1 MRTEVRPIGTEEFEE
16 IFPLL
21 QRFPTRRMS
30 KADWRWLLFTNPWAD
45 RTRRGYALYVDG
57 KVVGCIGTLCTTR
70 RVLGRTERFCN
81 PSSWIV
87 LEEYRLASHLLIRPI
102 VALED
107 HTLVCLTPSDG
118 ACRMFAR
125 FGLRMLET
133 EQLVLAPVPRIAE
146 VARACAGSFTTSLEE
161 IQAELTEDERT
172 LCRDVSS
179 SPVAH
184 HVLLSRG
191 KRRCYL
197 VATLARR
204 RHVPYAEVQYLGDRE
219 LFWEQRLLA
228 HAALFRS
235 MGVPGLALAVD
246 RRFLVGRAPPAALR
260 WKKARMYRPTR
271 EDLTP
276 ELIDGLYSE
285 LMGIRY

>member
-1 MRTEVRPIGTEEFEE
+1 VETFEE
-16 IFPLL
+16 IYPLL
-21 QRFPTRRMS
+21 RRFPTHRMS
-30 KADWRWLLFTNPWAD
+30 KADWSWLLFTNPWAD
-45 RTRRGYALYVDG
+45 GTRLGYALYADG
-57 KVVGCIGTLCTTR
+57 KVVGYIGTLCTTR
-70 RVLGRTERFCN
+70 RVLGRPERFCN

-87 LEEYRLASHLLIRPI
+87 LEEHRWASHLLLRPI

-107 HTLVCLTPSDG
+107 HTLVCLTPSDA

-125 FGLRMLET
+125 LGLRMLET

-146 VARACAGSFTTSLEE
+146 VARACAGTFTTSVEE
-161 IQAELTEDERT
+161 IQAELTGDERM
-172 LCRDVSS
+172 LCLDLSS
-179 SPVAH
+179 SPVAR
-184 HVLLSRG
+184 HVLLARG
-191 KRRCYL
+191 NRRCYL

-204 RHVPYAEVQYLGDRE
+204 RHVPYAEIQYLGDRE

-235 MGVPGLALAVD
+235 LGVPGLAIAVD
-246 RRFLVGRAPPAALR
+246 RRFLVGRPPPAALC

-271 EDLTP
+271 DDLAP